1 MTYNDKERR
10 TINRLVQAIEDAQ
23 GSDFS
28 SDGLFEDRQ
37 TDRQQGTMLDWLMKH
52 YQENP
57 SEDMIL
63 QVAEKISVAI
73 T

>member
-1 MTYNDKERR
+1 MTKKEELL
-10 TINRLVQAIEDAQ
+10 IDWCKLLKMHKEAILVVMAC
-23 GSDFS
+23 
-28 SDGLFEDRQ
+28 LR

-63 QVAEKISVAI
+63 QVAEKISEAI

>member
-1 MTYNDKERR
+1 MTKKEELL
-10 TINRLVQAIEDAQ
+10 IDWCKLLKMHKEAILVVMAC
-23 GSDFS
+23 
-28 SDGLFEDRQ
+28 LR
-37 TDRQQGTMLDWLMKH
+37 TDRQQGTMLDWLVKH

-63 QVAEKISVAI
+63 QVAEKISEAI

>member
-37 TDRQQGTMLDWLMKH
+37 TAGNNAGLAHETLSGEPIGGHDT
-52 YQENP
+52 
-57 SEDMIL
+57 S
-63 QVAEKISVAI
+63 SS
-73 T
+73 

>member
-1 MTYNDKERR
+1 MTKKEELLIDWCKLLKMHKEAILVVMACLR
-10 TINRLVQAIEDAQ
+10 T
-23 GSDFS
+23 
-28 SDGLFEDRQ
+28 DRQ